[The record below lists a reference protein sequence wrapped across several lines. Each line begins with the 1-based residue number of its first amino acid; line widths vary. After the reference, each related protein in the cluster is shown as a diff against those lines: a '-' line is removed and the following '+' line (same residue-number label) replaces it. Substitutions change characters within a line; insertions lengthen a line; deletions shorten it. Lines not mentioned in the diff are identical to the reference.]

1 MHDPKCFVFR
11 LYTQNLSLKAV
22 FKWKFFQISSVTG
35 KNKLY
40 FFVFSFCTISVQK
53 ILFFFFFFP
62 EFSKTVQEQCK
73 SVK

>member
-22 FKWKFFQISSVTG
+22 LNGSFFQISSVTD

-53 ILFFFFFFP
+53 VLVYFTFFSD
-62 EFSKTVQEQCK
+62 FSKTVQEQCK